1 MSEYC
6 YNCGDFIHDEAFC
19 WLCHDSVKKSAAER
33 KAIDDAEA
41 INTTFDRPIRIVVK
55 PIRREGAEWNWSISV
70 NIGGWKQ
77 GETVNVSSMTIVG
90 GIAYGFRLLNGEIE
104 E

>member
-6 YNCGDFIHDEAFC
+6 YNCGDFIHYEAFC
-19 WLCHDSVKKSAAER
+19 WPCHDSVKKSAAER
-33 KAIDDAEA
+33 EAIDAAEA

>member
-1 MSEYC
+1 MSDYC
-6 YNCGDFIHDEAFC
+6 YNCGDVCENDAFC
-19 WLCHDSVKKSAAER
+19 WPCYHDAQKSAAER

-55 PIRREGAEWNWSISV
+55 PIRRDGAEWNWSISV